1 MPSWRFS
8 RSSTSPSDSCPS
20 SSTMHDASD
29 NAPLPPRYSHLAP
42 TESEGAQ
49 SPASYSYHARHISL
63 ESNGTAPSYATYD
76 NAEVRSISPTVATA
90 SNPPRYS
97 RVIDGGPVLGGSQSE
112 AHSREH
118 TFGILGGND
127 LEPWAILH
135 LYDAA
140 SSSSRS
146 SRKRKYPRFSG
157 QDKMIGNVE
166 LSLASP
172 QTIRSIKLIV
182 CRSSIFQYV
191 GNVDVV
197 DAQLKGTIEVGSE
210 KNAFRYLGSKPTAF
224 LDHVYTIWDRKFGDP
239 RDLAHDTTQPSSK
252 KYDGKLAGNWIF
264 PFCIPFPDRID
275 LPTMCAIYQEDGHG
289 PVRFLPQLL
298 QRELSLSPFHV
309 DGPPAQGEGDLHS
322 DPRGSDGITP
332 FDTRRPYR
340 PVEKGRP
347 RFPDEDHHPSLA
359 LPHYSPISP
368 AVSRASPV
376 APSPEPFLLGQI
388 RRSNSSPPENEYTSK
403 CRPQSVSIGAIGD
416 FRAEKGSKM
425 RSERPSSGE
434 IGSPVPQ
441 SFFERNV
448 MANVHY
454 QLTLSISHG
463 MFSTESRVKT
473 NVVYMPT
480 TVPEPMGPKRRAAYR
495 HKKLPPNPE
504 VDPDGWAQLPLISI
518 KGTYLHQKA
527 LTVHYCLHLAKPL
540 SFARGSVIPCF
551 LTITCDDSGAL
562 DLFAEPRTPCVR
574 LKRLI
579 RVRPDRSGF
588 SNPDSKRPRTTA
600 EDENAPTEGVY
611 HSPDDYDETEV
622 GKGALWCLPPGYT
635 QEPHR
640 RTLYGELHLPRGL
653 QPTCKFPLFSILYRV
668 ELLAPMVNAFV
679 FVPDMQLVSSSRKGK
694 GKGKDGWEGEYVYA
708 SQFVDITTD
717 VREGDPLAVSFI
729 KD

>member
-8 RSSTSPSDSCPS
+8 QSSTSSPSNSRPS
-20 SSTMHDASD
+20 SSTMRDTD
-29 NAPLPPRYSHLAP
+29 DTNAPLPPRYSHLAP
-42 TESEGAQ
+42 TEPEGAR
-49 SPASYSYHARHISL
+49 SPASYSYQARHMSSRSIASL

-76 NAEVRSISPTVATA
+76 NADVRSISPTVATV
-90 SNPPRYS
+90 SSPPRYS
-97 RVIDGGPVLGGSQSE
+97 RVIDGGPVLGGGQGES
-112 AHSREH
+112 HSREH

-135 LYDAA
+135 LYDTA
-140 SSSSRS
+140 SSSSQPS
-146 SRKRKYPRFSG
+146 KKRKYPRFSG
-157 QDKMIGNVE
+157 RDKMIGNVE

-172 QTIRSIKLIV
+172 QTIRSIKLI
-182 CRSSIFQYV
+182 
-191 GNVDVV
+191 
-197 DAQLKGTIEVGSE
+197 LKGTLEVGSE
-210 KNAFRYLGSKPTAF
+210 RNAFRYIGYKPTAF
-224 LDHVYTIWDRKFGDP
+224 LDHTFTIWDRKFGDP

-275 LPTMCAIYQEDGHG
+275 LPTLCAIYQEDGEG
-289 PVRFLPQLL
+289 PVRFLPQRL
-298 QRELSLSPFHV
+298 QREPSLSPFHV

-322 DPRGSDGITP
+322 DPRGSNGITP

-347 RFPDEDHHPSLA
+347 RFPDKDRSPPA

-388 RRSNSSPPENEYTSK
+388 GHRNSSPPENEYTSK
-403 CRPQSVSIGAIGD
+403 CRPQSVSIGVIGD

-425 RSERPSSGE
+425 HHSERPLSGE

-441 SFFERNV
+441 SFLERNV

-454 QLTLSISHG
+454 QLTLCISHG

-480 TVPEPMGPKRRAAYR
+480 TIPEPMGLKRRAACR

-504 VDPDGWAQLPLISI
+504 LDPNGWTQLPLISI

-527 LTVHYCLHLAKPL
+527 LTVHYCLHVAKPL

-579 RVRPDRSGF
+579 RVRPDRSDF
-588 SNPDSKRPRTTA
+588 SIPNTKHSGTTL
-600 EDENAPTEGVY
+600 EDENPPTEGVR

-622 GKGALWCLPPGYT
+622 GKGALWCLPPGYP

-694 GKGKDGWEGEYVYA
+694 GKGKDRWEGEYVYA